1 MHYAL
6 RRWSAMVVVFGAM
19 ILKTGLDLL
28 KPVPMKI
35 LLDHVLKQQPVSP
48 MIARVIHLVHGDES
62 RQTMVAWCVA
72 ATVVI
77 FVIGWAIT
85 AVSAM
90 ANVNL
95 GQRLAYDVAGDVFQ
109 HLQKLSLRF
118 HARKAT
124 GDSIRRVLVDS
135 AAVAS
140 IAKDAVLPAISSL
153 FTLVGI
159 FIVLLCLNW
168 KLTLVAVIVVPYLI
182 WVLRRYAGPMM
193 QRSFAQQEIEGR
205 IYTSVEQTL
214 SAVPVIHAFTR
225 EDFADDLF
233 RGQTDQAFASAL
245 RLTQI
250 QIQFKFLVTLATAFG
265 TTGILWIGAH
275 EALQGRLSVGT
286 IVMFLSYLASLY
298 APLEALAYTSSTL
311 QFALGS
317 AKRVREILDQTP
329 EVREIPAAI
338 GVQAARGQ
346 VQMQGVNFGY
356 DSDRPI
362 LKEISLEAKPGEMIA
377 IVGPTGAGKST
388 LLGLIPRFFDPW
400 SGTVTLDGK
409 ILSELKIAELRRQI
423 SMVLQEPFLFPLT
436 IAENIA
442 YGNPEA
448 TQEQIVEAAKAASAH
463 EFVAALPDGYDTKV
477 GERGATLSGGQKQ
490 RVSIARALLKNAP
503 ILLMDEPTSALDA
516 QTERDLVDAIGRLVR
531 DKTTFVIAHRLS
543 TIRQANQI
551 IVMEQGEIVE
561 RGTHDQ
567 LAAAGGLYSRLHQA
581 FSSATGAGQ

>member
-1 MHYAL
+1 MSDSTESSQANTTHSLGWLMHYAL

-35 LLDHVLKQQPVSP
+35 LLDHVLKQQPAGP
-48 MIARVIHLVHGDES
+48 TIARLIHLVHGDES

-77 FVIGWAIT
+77 FVIGWVIT

-153 FTLVGI
+153 FTLIGI

-193 QRSFAQQEIEGR
+193 QSSYAQQEIEGR

-225 EDFADDLF
+225 EDFADEMF
-233 RGQTDQAFASAL
+233 RGQTDEAYVGAL
-245 RLTQI
+245 RLTRI
-250 QIQFKFLVTLATAFG
+250 QIQFKFLITLATAFG
-265 TTGILWIGAH
+265 TTGILWLGAH
-275 EALQGRLSVGT
+275 EALQGRLSVGM
-286 IVMFLSYLASLY
+286 IVMFLYYLTALY

-311 QFALGS
+311 QYALGS

-329 EVREIPAAI
+329 EVREIPSAAAI
-338 GVQAARGQ
+338 QSAHGQ
-346 VQMQGVNFGY
+346 VRMEDVNFGY

-362 LKEISLEAKPGEMIA
+362 LKEICLEAKPGEMIA

-400 SGTVTLDGK
+400 SGSVMLDGRT
-409 ILSELKIAELRRQI
+409 LTELKIVDLRRQI

-490 RVSIARALLKNAP
+490 RISIARALLKNAP

-516 QTERDLVDAIGRLVR
+516 RDGARSGGC
-531 DKTTFVIAHRLS
+531 H
-543 TIRQANQI
+543 RQA
-551 IVMEQGEIVE
+551 
-561 RGTHDQ
+561 
-567 LAAAGGLYSRLHQA
+567 
-581 FSSATGAGQ
+581 GAG